1 MMELWFLRLTSI
13 SHLAQKLWVLSIL
26 FAQIGE
32 ILFFLSVGWDKDT
45 LGERFASCPKLGIAA
60 EHGYFLRYVLF
71 HFSQL
76 ILVCEVLEAGY
87 YTFSINGKS
96 IAAVWRGVSA
106 LLFSK
111 RFCLSFAVCDFDGI
125 LFPWALVK
133 VLVVHE
139 KYSASTPLGAWKLPT
154 GFIHVLRSQTIR
166 RVHGMIW
173 ALIAMS
179 VIEERLVALWQSED
193 IFTGAVKEV
202 KEETGVRNGL
212 SC

>member
-1 MMELWFLRLTSI
+1 M
-13 SHLAQKLWVLSIL
+13 
-26 FAQIGE
+26 
-32 ILFFLSVGWDKDT
+32 
-45 LGERFASCPKLGIAA
+45 
-60 EHGYFLRYVLF
+60 
-71 HFSQL
+71 
-76 ILVCEVLEAGY
+76 
-87 YTFSINGKS
+87 
-96 IAAVWRGVSA
+96 
-106 LLFSK
+106 
-111 RFCLSFAVCDFDGI
+111 
-125 LFPWALVK
+125 
-133 VLVVHE
+133 VHE

-166 RVHGMIW
+166 RVHGMIL